1 MIVLNIG
8 VFVICLGVCFGIGF
22 IVGNV
27 RRINNSRVGRCH
39 SLLTHSKGNKTNLL
53 IYKTENITV
62 ETINKNKYKKEEV
75 QNMEGF
81 MMFKK
86 ALQKHFDE
94 MQKEVTH
101 LFEVNVDKDELWN
114 TYLDSFPT
122 GTNEIFRERREHDCS
137 CCRQFIK
144 NIGSAVIIKNNQ
156 IHTIWELNL
165 GDTTYQP
172 VCDALDAFIKAH
184 TVTDI
189 YTTKFPK
196 IGTDFNFE
204 EINGKSHQWDHFF
217 LELPSK
223 FVNRSSRSNEEV
235 KGQFRDTRNV
245 FKRSLDEITMEA
257 LDTIL
262 ELINSNTLYK
272 GEEWEGVLTEFKKYK
287 NEYDKLTSDAE
298 KDLYAWEKSVTAG
311 MAIGRIRNH
320 SIGTLLINVSEDMDL
335 DTAVKKYEQIV
346 APSNYKRPKAIFT
359 KKMLEDAKKTITELG
374 YMDSLQRRFANLNDI
389 TVNNVLFSNKSAARR
404 MVGAD
409 DIFGQMEKDVVV
421 SPKKFSKV
429 EEISAQDFI
438 DKVLPTAK
446 EIEAFVENKHEK
458 NFVSMIAPVNSD
470 AKTMFKW
477 NNGLSWAYSGNIT
490 DSDMKQNVK
499 AAGGNVDG
507 VLRFSIMWNEGQ
519 NDNSDL
525 DAHCKEP
532 DGNEIY
538 YGNCRKPTM
547 SRCGG
552 QLDIDITHPME
563 QMVGKPSV
571 ENITWADMSHM
582 KPGVYKFFVNQYAAR
597 GSKGFKAEIE
607 FNGEIF
613 AFEYN
618 RPVSGNVQV
627 AEVTLDENGNFSI
640 KEKLAGN
647 SSISSRE
654 IWGVNTN
661 QFVPVSVISYSP
673 NYFDEQDGIGHR
685 HLFFFL
691 KDCVNSEE
699 PNGFYLEF
707 LDNDLMKHKRVFE
720 ALGAKCHVEDT
731 DDQLSGIG
739 FSMTKR
745 ADLVVKVKGATERV
759 MKIKF

>member
-1 MIVLNIG
+1 M
-8 VFVICLGVCFGIGF
+8 
-22 IVGNV
+22 
-27 RRINNSRVGRCH
+27 
-39 SLLTHSKGNKTNLL
+39 
-53 IYKTENITV
+53 
-62 ETINKNKYKKEEV
+62 
-75 QNMEGF
+75 
-81 MMFKK
+81 
-86 ALQKHFDE
+86 D
-94 MQKEVTH
+94 
-101 LFEVNVDKDELWN
+101 
-114 TYLDSFPT
+114 
-122 GTNEIFRERREHDCS
+122 
-137 CCRQFIK
+137 
-144 NIGSAVIIKNNQ
+144 
-156 IHTIWELNL
+156 
-165 GDTTYQP
+165 
-172 VCDALDAFIKAH
+172 
-184 TVTDI
+184 
-189 YTTKFPK
+189 
-196 IGTDFNFE
+196 
-204 EINGKSHQWDHFF
+204 
-217 LELPSK
+217 
-223 FVNRSSRSNEEV
+223 
-235 KGQFRDTRNV
+235 
-245 FKRSLDEITMEA
+245 A

-272 GEEWEGVLTEFKKYK
+272 GEEWKGVLTEFKKYK
-287 NEYDKLTSDAE
+287 KEYDKLTSDTE

-409 DIFGQMEKDVVV
+409 DIFGQMEKDVAV

-458 NFVSMIAPVNSD
+458 NFVSMIAPVNPD

-538 YGNCRKPTM
+538 FGNCRKPSM

-552 QLDIDITHPME
+552 QLDIDITHPMQ

-618 RPVSGNVQV
+618 SPVSGNVQV

-640 KEKLAGN
+640 KEKLSGS

-654 IWGVNTN
+654 IWGVSTN

-691 KDCVNSEE
+691 KDCVNNEE

>member
-1 MIVLNIG
+1 MD
-8 VFVICLGVCFGIGF
+8 GF
-22 IVGNV
+22 
-27 RRINNSRVGRCH
+27 
-39 SLLTHSKGNKTNLL
+39 LK
-53 IYKTENITV
+53 
-62 ETINKNKYKKEEV
+62 
-75 QNMEGF
+75 
-81 MMFKK
+81 FKK
-86 ALQKHFDE
+86 ALQDHFNE
-94 MQKEVTH
+94 IQKDVTH
-101 LFEVNVDKDELWN
+101 LFEVDVDKDELWN
-114 TYLDSFPT
+114 TYLNSFPA
-122 GTNEIFRERREHDCS
+122 GTNNIFRERREHDCS

-144 NIGSAVIIKNNQ
+144 NIGAAVIIKDNQ
-156 IHTIWELNL
+156 VHTIWELELN
-165 GDTTYQP
+165 DSTYQP
-172 VCDALDAFIKAH
+172 VCDALDTFVKAH
-184 TVTDI
+184 KVTDI
-189 YTTKFPK
+189 YTTTFPK
-196 IGTDFNFE
+196 MGTDFNFE
-204 EINGKSHQWDHFF
+204 EIDGRSHRWDHFF

-223 FVNRSSRSNEEV
+223 FVNKSNSSNEEI

-245 FKRSLDEITMEA
+245 FKRSLDEITMDA

-272 GEEWEGVLTEFKKYK
+272 GEEWKGVLTEFKKYK
-287 NEYDKLTSDAE
+287 NEYDKLTSESDKE
-298 KDLYAWEKSVTAG
+298 LYAWEKSVTAG
-311 MAIGRIRNH
+311 IAIGRIRNH
-320 SIGTLLINVSEDMDL
+320 SIGTLLVNVSEDMDL
-335 DTAVKKYEQIV
+335 DTAVRKYEQIV

-374 YMDSLQRRFANLNDI
+374 YMDSLQRRFATLNDI

-404 MVGAD
+404 MNGAD
-409 DIFGQMEKDVVV
+409 DIFGQMEKEVSV

-458 NFVSMIAPVNSD
+458 NFVSMIAPVNPN

-499 AAGGNVDG
+499 AAGGNIYG
-507 VLRFSIMWNEGQ
+507 VLRFSIMWNEDQ

-525 DAHCKEP
+525 DAHCLEP
-532 DGNEIY
+532 DGNEICFRNY
-538 YGNCRKPTM
+538 RKPSI

-552 QLDIDITHPME
+552 QLDVDITHPME
-563 QMVGKPSV
+563 QMRGKPSV
-571 ENITWADMSHM
+571 ENITWADMTHM
-582 KPGVYKFFVNQYAAR
+582 KPGVYKFFVNQYTAR
-597 GSKGFKAEIE
+597 GSKGFKAEVE
-607 FNGEIF
+607 FNGEIY

-618 RPVSGNVQV
+618 KPVSGNIQV
-627 AEVTLDENGNFSI
+627 AEVTLDKNGNFTI
-640 KEKLAGN
+640 KEKLSGI
-647 SSISSRE
+647 SSVTSRE

-699 PNGFYLEF
+699 PNGYYNEF
-707 LDNDLMKHKRVFE
+707 LKSDLEKHKRVFE
-720 ALGAKCHVEDT
+720 ALGAKCHVENA

-745 ADLVVKVKGATERV
+745 GELVVKVKGATERI

>member
-1 MIVLNIG
+1 
-8 VFVICLGVCFGIGF
+8 
-22 IVGNV
+22 
-27 RRINNSRVGRCH
+27 
-39 SLLTHSKGNKTNLL
+39 
-53 IYKTENITV
+53 
-62 ETINKNKYKKEEV
+62 
-75 QNMEGF
+75 

-94 MQKEVTH
+94 MQKEATH

-114 TYLDSFPT
+114 TYLDSFPA

-144 NIGSAVIIKNNQ
+144 NIGSAVTIKDNQ

-172 VCDALDAFIKAH
+172 VCDALDAFVKAH

-196 IGTDFNFE
+196 IGTEFNFE

-272 GEEWEGVLTEFKKYK
+272 GEEWKGVLTEFKKYK
-287 NEYDKLTSDAE
+287 KEYDKLTSDTE

-359 KKMLEDAKKTITELG
+359 KKMLEEAKNTITELG

-409 DIFGQMEKDVVV
+409 DIFGQMEKDVAV
-421 SPKKFSKV
+421 SPKKFSKA

-458 NFVSMIAPVNSD
+458 NFVSMIAPVNPD

-507 VLRFSIMWNEGQ
+507 VLRFSIQWNEDKH
-519 NDNSDL
+519 DNYDL
-525 DAHCKEP
+525 DAHCVEP
-532 DGNEIY
+532 NGTEIY
-538 YGNCRKPTM
+538 YGSYKAPRITSM
-547 SRCGG
+547 GG
-552 QLDIDITHPME
+552 QLDVDVINPC
-563 QMVGKPSV
+563 GKVAV
-571 ENITWADMSHM
+571 ENITWQDLSRMRA
-582 KPGVYKFFVNQYAAR
+582 GTYRFFVHQYSGAVR
-597 GSKGFKAEIE
+597 HGFRAEIE
-607 FNGEIF
+607 FNGEIYSF
-613 AFEYN
+613 DYN
-618 RPVSGNVQV
+618 NPMRTGENVQV

-640 KEKLAGN
+640 KEKLSGS

-673 NYFDEQDGIGHR
+673 NYFDKQDGIGHR

>member
-1 MIVLNIG
+1 
-8 VFVICLGVCFGIGF
+8 
-22 IVGNV
+22 
-27 RRINNSRVGRCH
+27 
-39 SLLTHSKGNKTNLL
+39 
-53 IYKTENITV
+53 
-62 ETINKNKYKKEEV
+62 
-75 QNMEGF
+75 
-81 MMFKK
+81 
-86 ALQKHFDE
+86 
-94 MQKEVTH
+94 
-101 LFEVNVDKDELWN
+101 
-114 TYLDSFPT
+114 
-122 GTNEIFRERREHDCS
+122 
-137 CCRQFIK
+137 
-144 NIGSAVIIKNNQ
+144 
-156 IHTIWELNL
+156 
-165 GDTTYQP
+165 
-172 VCDALDAFIKAH
+172 
-184 TVTDI
+184 
-189 YTTKFPK
+189 
-196 IGTDFNFE
+196 
-204 EINGKSHQWDHFF
+204 
-217 LELPSK
+217 
-223 FVNRSSRSNEEV
+223 
-235 KGQFRDTRNV
+235 
-245 FKRSLDEITMEA
+245 
-257 LDTIL
+257 
-262 ELINSNTLYK
+262 
-272 GEEWEGVLTEFKKYK
+272 
-287 NEYDKLTSDAE
+287 
-298 KDLYAWEKSVTAG
+298 
-311 MAIGRIRNH
+311 
-320 SIGTLLINVSEDMDL
+320 MDL

-409 DIFGQMEKDVVV
+409 DIFGQMEKDVTI

-458 NFVSMIAPVNSD
+458 NFVSMIAPVNPD

-532 DGNEIY
+532 DGNEIFF
-538 YGNCRKPTM
+538 GNCRKPSM

-571 ENITWADMSHM
+571 ENITWADMSRM
-582 KPGVYKFFVNQYAAR
+582 KPGIYKFFVNQYAAR

-618 RPVSGNVQV
+618 SPVSGNVQV
-627 AEVTLDENGNFSI
+627 AEVTLDKNGNFSI
-640 KEKLAGN
+640 KEKLFGS

-673 NYFDEQDGIGHR
+673 NYFDDQNGIGHR

-691 KDCVNSEE
+691 KGCKNTEE
-699 PNGFYLEF
+699 PNGYYNEF
-707 LDNDLMKHKRVFE
+707 LEHELEPHKRVFE
-720 ALGAKCHVEDT
+720 ALGAKCHVEDA

-745 ADLVVKVKGATERV
+745 AELVVKVKGATERI

>member
-1 MIVLNIG
+1 MD
-8 VFVICLGVCFGIGF
+8 GF
-22 IVGNV
+22 
-27 RRINNSRVGRCH
+27 
-39 SLLTHSKGNKTNLL
+39 LK
-53 IYKTENITV
+53 
-62 ETINKNKYKKEEV
+62 
-75 QNMEGF
+75 
-81 MMFKK
+81 FKK
-86 ALQKHFDE
+86 ALQDHFNE
-94 MQKEVTH
+94 MQKDVTH
-101 LFEVNVDKDELWN
+101 LFEADVDKDELWN
-114 TYLDSFPT
+114 TYLDSFPA
-122 GTNEIFRERREHDCS
+122 GTNNIFRERREHDCS

-144 NIGSAVIIKNNQ
+144 NIGAAVIIKDNQ
-156 IHTIWELNL
+156 VHTIWELELN
-165 GDTTYQP
+165 DSTYQP
-172 VCDALDAFIKAH
+172 VCDALDAFVKAH
-184 TVTDI
+184 KVTDI
-189 YTTKFPK
+189 YTTTFPK
-196 IGTDFNFE
+196 MGTDFNFE
-204 EINGKSHQWDHFF
+204 EINGRSHRWDHFF

-223 FVNRSSRSNEEV
+223 FVNKSNSSNEEI

-245 FKRSLDEITMEA
+245 FKRSLDEITMDA

-272 GEEWEGVLTEFKKYK
+272 GEEWKGVLTEFKKYK
-287 NEYDKLTSDAE
+287 KEYDKLTSESDKE
-298 KDLYAWEKSVTAG
+298 LYAWEKSITAG
-311 MAIGRIRNH
+311 IAIGRIRNH
-320 SIGTLLINVSEDMDL
+320 SIGTLLVNVSEDMDL
-335 DTAVKKYEQIV
+335 DTAVRKYEQIV

-374 YMDSLQRRFANLNDI
+374 YMDSLQRRFATLNDI

-404 MVGAD
+404 MNGAD
-409 DIFGQMEKDVVV
+409 DIFGQMEKEVSV

-458 NFVSMIAPVNSD
+458 NFVSMIAPVNPD

-507 VLRFSIMWNEGQ
+507 VLRFSIMWNENQ

-525 DAHCKEP
+525 DAHCLEP

-538 YGNCRKPTM
+538 FGNCRKP
-547 SRCGG
+547 SISECGG
-552 QLDIDITHPME
+552 QLDVDIIHPMQ
-563 QMVGKPSV
+563 QMPGKPSV
-571 ENITWADMSHM
+571 ENITWADMTHM
-582 KPGVYKFFVNQYAAR
+582 KLGVYKFFVHQFHNR
-597 GSKGFKAEIE
+597 GSKGFKAEVE
-607 FNGEIF
+607 FNGEIY

-618 RPVSGNVQV
+618 KPVSGNVLV
-627 AEVTLDENGNFSI
+627 AEVTLDKNGNFTI
-640 KEKLAGN
+640 TEKLSGI
-647 SSISSRE
+647 SSVTSRE

-720 ALGAKCHVEDT
+720 ALGAKCHVENT

-745 ADLVVKVKGATERV
+745 AELVVKVKGATERI

>member
-1 MIVLNIG
+1 
-8 VFVICLGVCFGIGF
+8 
-22 IVGNV
+22 
-27 RRINNSRVGRCH
+27 
-39 SLLTHSKGNKTNLL
+39 
-53 IYKTENITV
+53 
-62 ETINKNKYKKEEV
+62 
-75 QNMEGF
+75 
-81 MMFKK
+81 MFKK

-94 MQKEVTH
+94 MQKEATH

-114 TYLDSFPT
+114 TYLDSFPA

-144 NIGSAVIIKNNQ
+144 NIGSAVTIEDNQ

-172 VCDALDAFIKAH
+172 VCDALDAFVKAH

-245 FKRSLDEITMEA
+245 FKRSLDEITMDA

-272 GEEWEGVLTEFKKYK
+272 GEEWKGVLTEFKKYK
-287 NEYDKLTSDAE
+287 KEYDKLTSDTE

-346 APSNYKRPKAIFT
+346 APANYKRPKAIFT

-374 YMDSLQRRFANLNDI
+374 YLDSLSRRFATLDDI
-389 TVNNVLFSNKSAARR
+389 TVNNILFSNKDSAKRIS
-404 MVGAD
+404 GAD
-409 DIFGQMEKDVVV
+409 DIFGEMEKDVAV
-421 SPKKFSKV
+421 SPKKFSKI
-429 EEISAQDFI
+429 EEVSARDFI
-438 DKVLPTAK
+438 ENILPTAK

-458 NFVSMIAPVNSD
+458 NFVSLIAPCNPD

-477 NNGLSWAYSGNIT
+477 DNGLSWAYTGNIT
-490 DSDMKQNVK
+490 DSDMKANVK

-507 VLRFSIMWNEGQ
+507 VLRFSIQWNESGR
-519 NDNSDL
+519 DNSDL

-532 DGNEIY
+532 NGNEIY
-538 YGNCRKPTM
+538 FGSDKKPRV
-547 SRCGG
+547 SALGG
-552 QLDIDITHPME
+552 QLDVDITHPE
-563 QMVGKPSV
+563 SNIAV
-571 ENITWADMSHM
+571 ENITYADKSRM
-582 KPGVYKFFVNQYAAR
+582 KPGVYKFFVNQYASR

-607 FNGEIF
+607 FDGEIF
-613 AFEYN
+613 SFEYN
-618 RPVSGNVQV
+618 EPVRGNVQV
-627 AEVTLDENGNFSI
+627 AEVTLDENGNFTI
-640 KEKLAGN
+640 KEKLSGN
-647 SSISSRE
+647 STITSRE
-654 IWGVNTN
+654 IWNVNTN
-661 QFVPVSVISYSP
+661 QFVPVSVICYSP

-685 HLFFFL
+685 HLFFML
-691 KDCVNSEE
+691 KDCKNTES
-699 PNGFYLEF
+699 PNGFYNEYLKNE
-707 LDNDLMKHKRVFE
+707 LSVHRKVFE
-720 ALGAKCHVEDT
+720 ALGSKCHVEDA

-745 ADLVVKVKGATERV
+745 AELIVKVKGATERV
-759 MKIKF
+759 VKVKF